1 MTRSADSYALL
12 AKDSYTAR
20 QRKEEVE
27 LGGEAFTVLDTS
39 EGSPFGFQGTAYRTQ
54 NWSDIVIT
62 YRGTELDR
70 EPLRDGGVDA
80 AMVLAGVNPQRAA
93 AESFTRQVLD
103 QVHQHRQQTG
113 VTSEVSVTG
122 HSLGGTLAQLNAAKF
137 GLDAHTFN
145 AYGAQNLD
153 PDLHEGRG
161 RIVNHCRAGDPVCA
175 AADHVGTVKV
185 YATQSDID
193 RLKLSGYTAHDRQSH
208 LTTVRSVDF
217 AAHGIDNFV
226 DGNAINGA
234 SILGPESQARY
245 RANQSLVDMYRSDI
259 HFIRERASL
268 SWEVPDAI
276 GREVHRT
283 VTRAAR
289 HVEHGAEAFGLGVA
303 SGAGHVFDEAGRFGH
318 ALGDGAQTAAD
329 RTHDYLAGHASAL
342 GNDLRDVGN
351 GIGERLS
358 DATRVAAYASPLTSP
373 LLADRGDL
381 YDTPT
386 RNARLDEPTHPA
398 YGVFRTALFDVEKL
412 DAEVGRQPDQLSA
425 NLAAALTAAAREQGM
440 SHIDSVK
447 LSKDASWAFAVQG
460 SDSDPHKKVATV
472 ATEHGISTTVAQS
485 SDAWQRADDRDMQAR
500 AAAAAL
506 VQSPA
511 EPTQGHAGP
520 SFSR

>member
-1 MTRSADSYALL
+1 MNLSSNDYAYLASDSY
-12 AKDSYTAR
+12 
-20 QRKEEVE
+20 KERGVEDQIKANGNAFEVF
-27 LGGEAFTVLDTS
+27 AVSRPSHT
-39 EGSPFGFQGTAYRTQ
+39 GFQGTAYRT
-54 NWSDIVIT
+54 SDHSTVVIAF
-62 YRGTELDR
+62 RGTEFDR
-70 EPLRDGGVDA
+70 EPMRDGGVDA
-80 AMVLAGVNPQRAA
+80 AMVLAGINPQRDASERFARKVIDDVRAA
-93 AESFTRQVLD
+93 DRLQGRETQI
-103 QVHQHRQQTG
+103 T
-113 VTSEVSVTG
+113 VTG

-137 GLDAHTFN
+137 GLDGHTFN

-153 PDLHEGRG
+153 PDLHESRG

-175 AADHVGTVKV
+175 AADHIGTVKV

-193 RLKLSGYTAHDRQSH
+193 RLKLSGYTGHERQSH

-276 GREVHRT
+276 GREVQRT
-283 VTRAAR
+283 VMRAAG

-303 SGAGHVFDEAGRFGH
+303 SGAGHVFAEAGRFGH

-329 RTHDYLAGHASAL
+329 HTYDYLAGRASAL

-358 DATRVAAYASPLTSP
+358 DATHVAAHASPLTSP
-373 LLADRGDL
+373 LLTDRGDL
-381 YDTPT
+381 YDTLR
-386 RNARLDEPTHPA
+386 RNARLDEPAHPA
-398 YGVFRTALFDVEKL
+398 YGMFRTALFDVEKL
-412 DAEVGRQPDQLSA
+412 DAQVGRQPDQLSA

-472 ATEHGISTTVAQS
+472 ATELGIATTVSQS
-485 SDAWQRADDRDMQAR
+485 TAAWQRADDRDMQAR
-500 AAAAAL
+500 AATSAL
-506 VQSPA
+506 AQMPN